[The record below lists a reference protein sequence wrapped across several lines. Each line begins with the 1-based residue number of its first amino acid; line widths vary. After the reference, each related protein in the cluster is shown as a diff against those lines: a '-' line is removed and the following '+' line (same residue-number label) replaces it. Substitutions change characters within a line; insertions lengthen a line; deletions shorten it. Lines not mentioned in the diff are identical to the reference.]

1 MTRCSKIGIQARS
14 HAASARVASGR
25 RINAIFCATLS
36 AVSLL
41 LGAGWYSSNMDIK
54 HPVSLG
60 AAAA

>member
-14 HAASARVASGR
+14 HAASARVVR
-25 RINAIFCATLS
+25 RINAIFCAALS
-36 AVSLL
+36 AVSWLL
-41 LGAGWYSSNMDIK
+41 EAGWYSSNMDIK

>member
-14 HAASARVASGR
+14 HAASARVGR
-25 RINAIFCATLS
+25 RINAIFCAALS
-36 AVSLL
+36 AVSWLL
-41 LGAGWYSSNMDIK
+41 EAGWYSSNMDIK